1 MSWFLWFKHKKP
13 KIGWTI
19 SFQDRKFRNIFFFV
33 FFIQKKINKK
43 EIKVNCKRNFPYYIY
58 KTAIC
63 FCLNIINTVPQ
74 ILEALLII

>member
-13 KIGWTI
+13 KIGWTF
-19 SFQDRKFRNIFFFV
+19 SFENRNMGMFFSYTK
-33 FFIQKKINKK
+33 KKIKKK
-43 EIKVNCKRNFPYYIY
+43 EMKVNCKRNFPYT

-74 ILEALLII
+74 NLEVFNYLTLK